1 MGEKKQYKE
10 AIEQFDRAI
19 EIYDKE
25 SAQAYHNRGW
35 AYELNGNIEKAIPDY
50 EEALRRNPYQ
60 VISGEKLGYIY
71 YKKGDYE
78 NAIRVGEIVLKY
90 DPENEEVPKWLP
102 DAYVKRIK
110 NQKNIEKERKKK
122 EGEQKKQ
129 EEADFNSKNINEL
142 ESTTAYAAADFILRF
157 ITYRD
162 FCMPD
167 SGCEPSSRQGVY

>member
-1 MGEKKQYKE
+1 MAHFNKTNKNLAASSTLISPFIVFCFLFLSVPDAANAIDPKSINREGALMGEKKQYKE

-25 SAQAYHNRGW
+25 SARAYYNRGW
-35 AYELNGNIEKAIPDY
+35 AYELNGNIDKAIPDY

-102 DAYVKRIK
+102 DAYVKRMQ
-110 NQKNIEKERKKK
+110 NQKKIEKESKKN
-122 EGEQKKQ
+122 
-129 EEADFNSKNINEL
+129 EE
-142 ESTTAYAAADFILRF
+142 
-157 ITYRD
+157 
-162 FCMPD
+162 
-167 SGCEPSSRQGVY
+167 